1 MTLYVCNRC
10 GKILEDK
17 SDMIQIDMTFYQWQN
32 KDEYWRYIS
41 KWKPN
46 DNIVEI
52 CSTCRNELLI
62 TLSAFMKK
70 GRKRQHGKT
79 KLDTGNED

>member
-1 MTLYVCNRC
+1 MTIYVCNRC

-17 SDMIQIDMTFYQWQN
+17 SDMILVDMTFYQWQN
-32 KDEYWRYIS
+32 KDEYWKYIS

-46 DNIVEI
+46 DNNVEI

-62 TLSAFMKK
+62 TLNAFMKE
-70 GRKRQHGKT
+70 GHHGKA
-79 KLDTGNED
+79 KLDTSHGD